1 MNIIPNAN
9 TTSSFPS
16 QVVPDAE
23 KATYDYGL
31 RVARAIEDEWF
42 RSDRGRYDRFNTNY
56 NNFHRL
62 RLYARGEQSVQK
74 YKDELSINGD
84 LSYLNLDWKPVPVI
98 PKFVDIVVN
107 GMSQRSYEIK
117 AYAQDP
123 ESIMKRTAYAEA
135 LQRDMTQKDI
145 INQIKQVTGLDV
157 SKSQGKGLELE
168 NEEDLQ
174 LHMQMNYK
182 ESIEVAEEEVI
193 NQVLDYNRYDLIR
206 RRLNYDLTVLGIAC
220 VKTNFNRSNGIE
232 IDYVDPSSLVYSYTD
247 DPNFDDLY
255 YVGEVK
261 SISLPELK
269 KQFPNLT
276 TSEIEEIQKYPGN
289 TNYTRNFNGRYDD
302 QTVQVL
308 YFEYKTYTNQVFK
321 IKETASGLE
330 KTLEKQDVFLEA
342 PETDNFKKA
351 FRSIETLYKGAKILG
366 HNMMLNWS
374 LCPNM
379 TRPNS
384 DTTRVNMNYN
394 IVAPRLYKGRIES
407 IVSRITGF
415 ADMIQLT
422 HLKLQQVMSRM
433 VPDGVFVDVDGLAE
447 VDLGN
452 GTNYNPAE
460 AINMYFQTGS
470 IVGRSFTQD
479 GGPNPGKVPIQE
491 LQTSNGLG
499 KIQSLIQTYQYY
511 LQMIRDV
518 TGLNEARDGST
529 PDKYALVGLQ
539 KLAAANSN
547 TATRHIL
554 QASLYLTLKTCE
566 NISLRASDALMFP
579 MTKQSLMQ
587 SISRYNVG
595 TLDELSKL
603 SMHDFGIFLELEP
616 DEEEKQLLEQN
627 IQIALQAGQIDLED
641 VIDVREVNNL
651 KLANQMLK
659 KRRKDKAAK
668 DQQAQQANIQ
678 AQAQA
683 NAQATEAAALAETQK
698 QQVLTEQKMQLEKA
712 KSDFEIQKMEREAQ
726 VKQQLMELEF
736 NYNMQLTKAQGQ
748 AKVQED
754 KFKEDRKDERT
765 KIQATQ
771 QSELIDQRKNDL
783 LPKNFESAGNDTL
796 GGFGLEQFTP
806 R

>member
-1 MNIIPNAN
+1 MSIIPNAN
-9 TTSSFPS
+9 PNSSFPS

-31 RVARAIEDEWF
+31 RVGRAIESEWF
-42 RSDRGRYDRFNTNY
+42 RNDRGWYDRFNTNY

-107 GMSQRSYEIK
+107 GISQRNYEIK
-117 AYAQDP
+117 AIAEDP
-123 ESIMKRTAYAEA
+123 TSVKKRTKYAENI
-135 LQRDMTQKDI
+135 LVDI
-145 INQIKQVTGLDV
+145 NAKEFIGKIKEVTGMDLFFNKDQQNAPV
-157 SKSQGKGLELE
+157 DEEELE
-168 NEEDLQ
+168 

-182 ESIEVAEEEVI
+182 QSVEVAEEEVI
-193 NQVLDYNRYDLIR
+193 NTVLDKNKYDLIR
-206 RRLNYDLTVLGIAC
+206 RRLNYDLAVLGIAA
-220 VKTNFNRSNGIE
+220 VKTNWNRSEGVTIN
-232 IDYVDPSSLVYSYTD
+232 YVDPSSLVYSYTE

-261 SISLPELK
+261 NISLSELK
-269 KQFPNLT
+269 KQFPYLSNEDL
-276 TSEIEEIQKYPGN
+276 EEIQKYPGN
-289 TNYTRNFNGRYDD
+289 QNYTRNWSGRYDD

-321 IKETASGLE
+321 IKKGINGLE
-330 KTLEKQDVFLEA
+330 KAIEKTDTFDP
-342 PETDNFKKA
+342 PESENFKKA
-351 FRSIETLYKGAKILG
+351 FRSIETLYTGAKILG
-366 HNMMLNWS
+366 HEKMLEWRMS
-374 LCPNM
+374 ENM
-379 TRPNS
+379 TRPNA
-384 DTTRVNMNYN
+384 DITKVNMNYS

-407 IVSRITGF
+407 IVSRITTF

-422 HLKLQQVMSRM
+422 HLKLQQVMSRV
-433 VPDGVFVDVDGLAE
+433 VPDGVFMDVDGLAE

-460 AINMYFQTGS
+460 ALNMYFQTGS
-470 IVGRSFTQD
+470 IVGRSMTQD
-479 GGPNPGKVPIQE
+479 GGMNPGKVPIQE
-491 LQTSNGLG
+491 LATSNGLG
-499 KIQSLIQTYQYY
+499 KIQALIQTYEYY
-511 LQMIRDV
+511 LKMIRDV

-554 QASLYLTLKTCE
+554 QPSLYLTLKTCE
-566 NISLRASDALMFP
+566 NISLRVADSLIFPLTRKALE
-579 MTKQSLMQ
+579 Q
-587 SISRYNVG
+587 SISKYNVG
-595 TLDELSKL
+595 TLDDLIDL
-603 SMHDFGIFLELEP
+603 NVHDFGIFLELEP
-616 DEEEKQLLEQN
+616 DEEQKAVLEQN
-627 IQIALQAGQIDLED
+627 IQVALQAGQIDLED
-641 VIDVREVNNL
+641 AIDIREVKNL
-651 KLANQMLK
+651 RLANQMLK
-659 KRRKDKAAK
+659 QRRRKKQER
-668 DQQAQQANIQ
+668 DQQMQQANIQ

-683 NAQATEAAALAETQK
+683 NAQASEAAALAETQK

-726 VKQQLMELEF
+726 IKQQLMELEF
-736 NYNMQLTKAQGQ
+736 NFNMQLAQAQGQ
-748 AKVQED
+748 AKRDTEA
-754 KFKEDRKDERT
+754 FKENRKDERT

-783 LPKNFESAGNDTL
+783 LPKNFESAGNDAM